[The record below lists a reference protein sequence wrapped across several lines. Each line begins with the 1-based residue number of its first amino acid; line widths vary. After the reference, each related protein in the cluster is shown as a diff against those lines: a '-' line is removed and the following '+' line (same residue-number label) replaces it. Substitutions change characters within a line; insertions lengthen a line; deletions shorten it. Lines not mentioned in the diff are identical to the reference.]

1 VTALPGFPAD
11 LTATIAGARRHALG
25 DLLARTAARTPDRA
39 ALVWR
44 GRTDTFAALDATV
57 NRTANALAA
66 RGVGRGDRVAVFCHN
81 CREFVVVYFA
91 LAKLGAISV
100 PINFMLNAEEVAFIL
115 EHSGASGVI
124 AEDALG
130 DVIGSAMGRAR

>member
-1 VTALPGFPAD
+1 MAS
-11 LTATIAGARRHALG
+11 
-25 DLLARTAARTPDRA
+25 
-39 ALVWR
+39 
-44 GRTDTFAALDATV
+44 
-57 NRTANALAA
+57 
-66 RGVGRGDRVAVFCHN
+66 GRGDRVAVFSHN

-115 EHSGASGVI
+115 DHSGASGVV

-130 DVIGSAMGRAR
+130 RRDRRRRSVPAR